1 MTNKID
7 ITDNS
12 SGLYQRR
19 YRWGINSPR
28 SDGKLVLRDNEFA
41 YQNIS
46 GKLAHTYGS
55 VSGDPRYFV
64 TGPHESYMD
73 LWRGVEKYP
82 DVASDTELRQRLR
95 TKIAT
100 NDFNVLITAMEGKET
115 IKGITDRASR
125 LALAFTKLRRGD
137 LGGFG
142 RALDITIP
150 PNKRKRSDHVRKNI
164 SGHLLE
170 YQFGLVPLYQDMY
183 NSCTL
188 LYDMANQVK
197 KTRVNVQ
204 SRGDLESSYNIGNS
218 IRVGDFNLYSKADTF
233 IRYRMKTRKKLTTT
247 VTVTDPTIR
256 AIGAFGFTNPAAA
269 VYAVLPS
276 SWIVDAFLP
285 VGDFLDQLY
294 MPPGLSVSDCLM
306 LHASSGWAVS
316 DPLYAEPVETGRQVW
331 DPEAGTWKVVWATA
345 QGARGRGASERVDI
359 SNTIEPFPPV
369 VPFFDMSLPFLG
381 QAISILAVADQR
393 SKDLVNLAN
402 KFRRR

>member
-1 MTNKID
+1 MTKFID

-12 SGLYQRR
+12 SGLYNRR

-28 SDGKLVLRDNEFA
+28 YDGELRIKDNEFSYQKIKGSMAHA
-41 YQNIS
+41 Y
-46 GKLAHTYGS
+46 GHVT
-55 VSGDPRYFV
+55 GDPEHFV
-64 TGPHESYMD
+64 TGTFSSYMD
-73 LWRGVEKYP
+73 LWRGVEQYP
-82 DVASDTELRQRLR
+82 DLASDTELRQRLR

-100 NDFNVLITAMEGKET
+100 KDFNALITAMEGKET

-150 PNKRKRSDHVRKNI
+150 PNKRRRSEHVRKNV

-170 YQFGLVPLYQDMY
+170 YQFGIVPLYQDMY

-197 KTRVNVQ
+197 RTRVSVQ
-204 SRGDLESSYNIGNS
+204 NSGTKESSYNVGNS
-218 IRVGDFNLYSKADTF
+218 IKVGDFILRSKADTY
-233 IRYRMKTRKKLTTT
+233 IRYKMKSRKKLTTT

-256 AIGAFGFTNPAAA
+256 SVGAFGFTNPAAA
-269 VYAVLPS
+269 VWAVLPS

-294 MPPGLSVSDCLM
+294 MPPGLSFSDCLM
-306 LHASSGWAVS
+306 LRANSGWAVS
-316 DPLYAEPVETGRQVW
+316 DPLYAEPLESGRQVW
-331 DPEAGTWKVVWATA
+331 DPVLGTWKVVWATA
-345 QGARGRGASERVDI
+345 HGARGIGASERVDI
-359 SNTIEPFPPV
+359 SNTLEPFPPV
-369 VPFFDMSLPFLG
+369 VPLFDMSLPFLG
-381 QAISILAVADQR
+381 QAISMLAVADQR
-393 SKDLVNLAN
+393 SRDLVNLAN
-402 KFRRR
+402 QFRRR